1 MMGKITEGDW
11 RKIKKRQKER
21 KREREH
27 ANGSALCKSYR
38 RHPHALNNL
47 ALDGTKS
54 TSGRIN
60 TS

>member
-1 MMGKITEGDW
+1 MMGKITEGGW
-11 RKIKKRQKER
+11 RKIKKDKKKE
-21 KREREH
+21 REREH